1 MGNQNHGTDMVDMVM
16 EVMVGTAA
24 NAVKQTLTPLLN
36 QKLSHITTMVT
47 IHTTL
52 DTIISARDLL
62 KLSQKASHI
71 TDIMVD
77 MVAWATGEAR
87 DLLMPSQKLSHTIMV
102 MDIIHTLDITGVRYA
117 EATMH

>member
-1 MGNQNHGTDMVDMVM
+1 MVPSQNLNQNHGTDMVDMVM

-52 DTIISARDLL
+52 DTITSARDLL
-62 KLSQKASHI
+62 KLSQKASHG
-71 TDIMVD
+71 TDMVD
-77 MVAWATGEAR
+77 MAMEV
-87 DLLMPSQKLSHTIMV
+87 MV
-102 MDIIHTLDITGVRYA
+102 GTAANAVKQTPTL
-117 EATMH
+117 

>member
-1 MGNQNHGTDMVDMVM
+1 MG
-16 EVMVGTAA
+16 
-24 NAVKQTLTPLLN
+24 
-36 QKLSHITTMVT
+36 MVT

-62 KLSQKASHI
+62 KLSQKVSLITSMVTIHTHTLDTTTSARDLLKLNQKASHI
-71 TDIMVD
+71 TDIM
-77 MVAWATGEAR
+77 AWATGEAR

-102 MDIIHTLDITGVRYA
+102 MDIIHTLDTTGVRYA